1 MPIIHF
7 EINKY
12 MARKMVNTEDDF
24 NAAMYRIGELMA
36 KGSENVSKS
45 ELAEIRELALLAQA
59 FEQKKYVIE
68 PPRTFAGIIE
78 MKMYELKLKQTDLA
92 RKLHVSDTKL
102 SLIMNGKQ
110 RPDIDFLKSVHHEI
124 NIDANLLLE
133 VI

>member
-7 EINKY
+7 EITKY
-12 MARKMVNTEDDF
+12 MARKMVNTEEGF

-36 KGSENVSKS
+36 KGSENVSET
-45 ELAEIRELALLAQA
+45 ELAEMKELALLAQA
-59 FEQKKYVIE
+59 FEQRQYVIE
-68 PPRTFAGIIE
+68 PPRTLAGIIE

-110 RPDIDFLKSVHHEI
+110 RPDIDFLKSVHHEL